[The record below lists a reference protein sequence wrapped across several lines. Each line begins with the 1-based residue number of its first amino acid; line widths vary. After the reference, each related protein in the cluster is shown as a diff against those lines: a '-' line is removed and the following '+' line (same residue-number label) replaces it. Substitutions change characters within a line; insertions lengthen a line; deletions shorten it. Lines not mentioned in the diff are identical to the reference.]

1 MVEALIFKLCLN
13 ETQFEE
19 YKEQHF
25 SDYAVYAT
33 YEEENL
39 ETEPQCFYIQVERWQ
54 NFNLNTPPKVI
65 GGVLQ
70 FSKNVPNNRTAKPL
84 NTAGQLALFQS

>member
-1 MVEALIFKLCLN
+1 MIEAVILKLCLN
-13 ETQFEE
+13 EMQFEE

-39 ETEPQCFYIQVERWQ
+39 EPQCFYIQVERW
-54 NFNLNTPPKVI
+54 
-65 GGVLQ
+65 
-70 FSKNVPNNRTAKPL
+70 
-84 NTAGQLALFQS
+84 

>member
-1 MVEALIFKLCLN
+1 MIEAVILKLCLN
-13 ETQFEE
+13 EMQFEE

-39 ETEPQCFYIQVERWQ
+39 ETEPQCFYIQVERW
-54 NFNLNTPPKVI
+54 
-65 GGVLQ
+65 
-70 FSKNVPNNRTAKPL
+70 
-84 NTAGQLALFQS
+84 